1 MKLKYISAILALLAG
16 CSLLT
21 SCVKENA
28 LQRAGE
34 LRLIPS
40 VHGLSTKAETPEA
53 DRDENKLGDRLDV
66 FFQGAET
73 GNKDFWKEY
82 HLSGCSFTDPSGELL
97 SGNWMEDGFVPGAKY
112 NVYVLVNGP
121 EAAHRYVGSYGA
133 LRYLSHTDEGIHQVK
148 QADGDKTDVGD
159 SGFYTSRKLLMMDSA
174 ILNWT
179 PVTGQSTQTINMQT
193 PLKPLKRAAAKIE
206 VSISFDPT
214 FLDGLIT
221 GGERPGA
228 AMFKYDR
235 FAFSSPCFAVGAP
248 VTPDIRTA
256 PSLMYANGNTVN
268 DGSNTYEYK
277 ITTYSYA
284 CSWTAAEA
292 PLDAPSLLV
301 SIPMIGATETTYHYY
316 RIPVTA
322 PGELSL
328 ERNHIYKVSATINSK
343 GSWKETEAPI
353 PVNLRYEFLEWT
365 TNVSDVNA
373 SEGDYFEVSPTE
385 QALWGDGSQSVTL
398 KYLAPDGAS
407 IGISPIPPAAITAAG
422 ATQPSCGKTTTIGTY
437 GYECFYIDKDGAPQ
451 AATISGLSVNTAA
464 KTITVT
470 SEALANRAPKYIRF
484 RLTCGSHT
492 QDIYLRHFPTDN
504 IQNIPGWYS
513 YKLDDGAAYSAVLNP
528 VTAGWTTS
536 MLVKAWDG
544 LEENFTFCTDQAE
557 YDGAQD
563 TEKYTL
569 ATVTDGR
576 RIRPTT
582 CSWAVTDNTVL
593 QDEFQLAL
601 HTADNRRMAS
611 SLANSIQGSHGTYAE
626 SYYYGSAPVACSET
640 EADYS
645 EGGTWYKYTTY
656 HKITYWSGYARKYYR
671 NAATYSWARYEYDYG
686 KSFNPKKNTY
696 DPVGTYAHRWF
707 HAKFYD
713 STEDKIYPMQN
724 EGNTI
729 TKNSA
734 QDNNNRYMYVV
745 QLSRANFSLPEAPSE
760 TYTTGY
766 PQLSA
771 QSTSQDQVVSPAF
784 MVASQLGASL
794 SANQDRINYQ
804 TPAKHC
810 ALYIEVD
817 EDGKVYSGWRL
828 PTRQEIR
835 LFDIYQ
841 GRIKANPDNVVIDNL
856 FSGHYYFHLDYTD
869 INSVVT
875 VTNNTTANPTNKYI
889 RCVRDLTPG
898 EVAKLNRI
906 K

>member
-214 FLDGLIT
+214 FLNGLIT

-284 CSWTAAEA
+284 CSWTAEEA

-301 SIPMIGATETTYHYY
+301 SIPMIGASETTYHYY

-353 PVNLRYEFLEWT
+353 PVNLRFDILPWT
-365 TNVSDVNA
+365 EDSADESDVDA
-373 SEGDYFEVSPTE
+373 SQGDYFEVNPTE
-385 QALWGDGSQSVTL
+385 QALWGDGIQSVTL

-407 IGISPIPPAAITAAG
+407 IGISPIPTAALTAAG

-451 AATISGLSVNTAA
+451 AATISGLSVDPAK

-513 YKLDDGAAYSAVLNP
+513 YKLDDDAVYSAVLNP
-528 VTAGWTTS
+528 VTDGWTTS
-536 MLVKAWDG
+536 MSVKAWDG
-544 LEENFTFCTDQAE
+544 LEENYTFCADQAT
-557 YDGAQD
+557 YNDAQD
-563 TEKYTL
+563 TEKYTQ

-582 CSWAVTDNTVL
+582 YSWTEEDNSVI
-593 QDEFQLAL
+593 QSEFQLAL

-611 SLANSIQGSHGTYAE
+611 SLPNSIQGSHGTYAE
-626 SYYYGSAPVACSET
+626 SYYYGSAPVACSEA

-671 NAATYSWARYEYDYG
+671 NAATYSWVRWIPDSQQNYTGTKLYGNYYDTHAGIDPYFG
-686 KSFNPKKNTY
+686 ALVYMATTDKKIHRIKKHDTKNLAVAASYTY
-696 DPVGTYAHRWF
+696 SNSNNHMYVIQHSNAAGTY
-707 HAKFYD
+707 
-713 STEDKIYPMQN
+713 T
-724 EGNTI
+724 
-729 TKNSA
+729 
-734 QDNNNRYMYVV
+734 
-745 QLSRANFSLPEAPSE
+745 L
-760 TYTTGY
+760 GY
-766 PQLSA
+766 PLIDSGTHLSN
-771 QSTSQDQVVSPAF
+771 DNIVSPAF
-784 MVASQLGASL
+784 MLASRLGVTNQVTSDTKAKL
-794 SANQDRINYQ
+794 S
-804 TPAKHC
+804 PAKHC
-810 ALYIEVD
+810 NRYVEVGQD
-817 EDGKVYSGWRL
+817 ETVYSGWRL
-828 PTRQEIR
+828 PTAAEIAII
-835 LFDIYQ
+835 DGYQ
-841 GRIKANPDNVVIDNL
+841 GNSQVINNTLDQVL
-856 FSGHYYFHLDYTD
+856 TGKHYCTLDGDDT
-869 INSVVT
+869 VVT
-875 VTNNTTANPTNKYI
+875 HNTTANPESVYL

>member
-40 VHGLSTKAETPEA
+40 VHGLSTKAETAGEGA
-53 DRDENKLGDRLDV
+53 RDENKLGDRLDV

-82 HLSGCSFTDPSGELL
+82 HLSECSFTDPSGELL
-97 SGNWMEDGFVPGAKY
+97 SGNWMEDGLVPGAKY

-121 EAAHRYVGSYGA
+121 EAAHRYVGSYSA

-193 PLKPLKRAAAKIE
+193 ALKPLRRAAAKIE

-214 FLDGLIT
+214 FLNGLIT

-235 FAFSSPCFAVGAP
+235 FAFSSPAFAFGAP

-256 PSLMYANGNTVN
+256 GWLTYANGNTVDDVN
-268 DGSNTYEYK
+268 NNYAYK

-301 SIPMIGATETTYHYY
+301 SIPMIGASETTYHYY

-343 GSWKETEAPI
+343 GSWKEKEAPI
-353 PVNLRYEFLEWT
+353 PVNLIFDILPWT
-365 TNVSDVNA
+365 EDSADESDVDA
-373 SEGDYFEVSPTE
+373 SQGDYFEVNPTE
-385 QALWGDGSQSVTL
+385 QAIWGDGSQSVTL
-398 KYLAPDGAS
+398 KYLAPDGANIS
-407 IGISPIPPAAITAAG
+407 ISSIPDEDLTAAG
-422 ATQPSCGKTTTIGTY
+422 ATEPSCGMTTTIDTY
-437 GYECFYIDKDGAPQ
+437 GYESFYIDKDGTPR
-451 AATISGLSVNTAA
+451 AATISGLSVNSVA

-513 YKLDDGAAYSAVLNP
+513 YKLDDGAAYSAVLDP
-528 VTAGWTTS
+528 VAAGWTTDMS
-536 MLVKAWDG
+536 VKAWDG
-544 LEENFTFCTDQAE
+544 LEENYTFCVSKAE
-557 YDGAQD
+557 YDAAKD
-563 TEKYTL
+563 PEKYPQ

-576 RIRPTT
+576 RIHPATY
-582 CSWAVTDNTVL
+582 SWTETNDAVPRE
-593 QDEFQLAL
+593 EFLLAL
-601 HTADNRRMAS
+601 HTPDNRRMAG

-626 SYYYGSAPVACSET
+626 SYYYGSGPAACSEA

-645 EGGTWYKYTTY
+645 DGGTWYKYTTY
-656 HKITYWSGYARKYYR
+656 HKITYRSGYARKYYR
-671 NAATYSWARYEYDYG
+671 NAATYSWVRWIPDSQQNYTGTKLYG
-686 KSFNPKKNTY
+686 YYSSEDQDPYFNALVYMTAEQKIRRIKKH
-696 DPVGTYAHRWF
+696 D
-707 HAKFYD
+707 
-713 STEDKIYPMQN
+713 
-724 EGNTI
+724 
-729 TKNSA
+729 TKNLA
-734 QDNNNRYMYVV
+734 VTAPYTYPNNNNHMYVI
-745 QLSRANFSLPEAPSE
+745 QLSNAAGTNVL
-760 TYTTGY
+760 GY
-766 PQLSA
+766 PVIDSGTLLS
-771 QSTSQDQVVSPAF
+771 SDNTVSPAF
-784 MVASQLGASL
+784 MLASRLGVTNQVTSETKAKL
-794 SANQDRINYQ
+794 S
-804 TPAKHC
+804 PAKHC
-810 ALYIEVD
+810 NRYVEVGQD
-817 EDGKVYSGWRL
+817 ETVYSGWRL
-828 PTRQEIR
+828 PTAAEIAII
-835 LFDIYQ
+835 DGYQ
-841 GRIKANPDNVVIDNL
+841 GNTQVINNTLDQVL
-856 FSGHYYFHLDYTD
+856 TGKHYCTLDGDDT
-869 INSVVT
+869 VVT
-875 VTNNTTANPTNKYI
+875 YNTASYPERVYL

-898 EVAKLNRI
+898 EVAKLNHI

>member
-1 MKLKYISAILALLAG
+1 MKSKYIPAVLALLAG

-28 LQRAGE
+28 LQRSGE

-40 VHGLSTKAETPEA
+40 VHGLSTKTETAGEGA
-53 DRDENKLGDRLDV
+53 RDENKLGDRLDV
-66 FFQGAET
+66 FFQGAES
-73 GNKDFWKEY
+73 GNANFWKEY
-82 HLSGCSFTDPSGELL
+82 HLSNCSFGPSGELL
-97 SGNWMEDGFVPGAKY
+97 SGNWMEDGLVPGAKY

-121 EAAHRYVGSYGA
+121 EAAHRYIGSYGA

-193 PLKPLKRAAAKIE
+193 ALKPLKRAAAKIE

-214 FLDGLIT
+214 FLNGLIT

-235 FAFSSPCFAVGAP
+235 FAFSSPAFAFGAP

-256 PSLMYANGNTVN
+256 GKFTYANVNTVN
-268 DGSNTYEYK
+268 DGTNTYSYK
-277 ITTYSYA
+277 ITTYSFA
-284 CSWTAAEA
+284 RSWTAAEA

-301 SIPMIGATETTYHYY
+301 SIPMIGASETTYHYY

-343 GSWKETEAPI
+343 GSWKESDAPI
-353 PVNLRYEFLEWT
+353 PVNLIFDILPWT
-365 TNVSDVNA
+365 EDSADESDVDA
-373 SEGDYFEVSPTE
+373 SQGDYFEVNPTE
-385 QALWGDGSQSVTL
+385 QAIWGDGIQSVTL

-407 IGISPIPPAAITAAG
+407 IGISSIPVEDLTAAG
-422 ATQPSCGKTTTIGTY
+422 ATQPSCGMTTTIGTY
-437 GYECFYIDKDGAPQ
+437 GYESFYIDKDGAPQ

-513 YKLDDGAAYSAVLNP
+513 YKLDDGATYSAVLNP

-536 MLVKAWDG
+536 MSVKAWDG
-544 LEENFTFCTDQAE
+544 LEENYTFCVSKAE
-557 YDGAQD
+557 YDAAKD
-563 TEKYTL
+563 PEKYPQ

-582 CSWAVTDNTVL
+582 YSWTETDDAVPRE
-593 QDEFQLAL
+593 EFLLAL
-601 HTADNRRMAS
+601 HTPDNRRMAG

-626 SYYYGSAPVACSET
+626 SYYYGSAPVACSEA

-671 NAATYSWARYEYDYG
+671 NAATYLMARWEYDKDGYTG
-686 KSFNPKKNTY
+686 TKYWRDNPSGSVYWFETHMY
-696 DPVGTYAHRWF
+696 DGEHICTMKRGGSSSPYYA
-707 HAKFYD
+707 
-713 STEDKIYPMQN
+713 MQ
-724 EGNTI
+724 GDPTGQ
-729 TKNSA
+729 T
-734 QDNNNRYMYVV
+734 NNHMYVV
-745 QLSRANFSLPEAPSE
+745 QITGNANLGVL
-760 TYTTGY
+760 GY
-766 PQLSA
+766 PNINS
-771 QSTSQDQVVSPAF
+771 STRNSNDNTISPAF
-784 MVASQLGASL
+784 MLASQLGIT
-794 SANQDRINYQ
+794 NPVTTNRVNYE

-810 ALYIEVD
+810 SRYVEVGLD
-817 EDGKVYSGWRL
+817 SKVYTGWRL
-828 PTRQEIR
+828 PTKQEIA
-835 LFDIYQ
+835 IINGYQ
-841 GRIKANPDNVVIDNL
+841 NRSGSSAVEIDRIFTAQ
-856 FSGHYYFHLDYTD
+856 YYSSLDGDKKEIESYTG
-869 INSVVT
+869 S
-875 VTNNTTANPTNKYI
+875 TNEFI

>member
-179 PVTGQSTQTINMQT
+179 PVTGQSTQTINMQA
-193 PLKPLKRAAAKIE
+193 LKPLKRAAAKIE

-214 FLDGLIT
+214 FLNGLIT

-235 FAFSSPCFAVGAP
+235 FAFSSPCFAAGAP

-301 SIPMIGATETTYHYY
+301 SIPMIGASETTYHYY

-343 GSWKETEAPI
+343 GSWKEKEAPI
-353 PVNLRYEFLEWT
+353 PVNLKFDILPWT
-365 TNVSDVNA
+365 EDSADESDVDA
-373 SEGDYFEVSPTE
+373 SQGDYFEVNPTE
-385 QALWGDGSQSVTL
+385 QAIWGDGIQSVTL

-407 IGISPIPPAAITAAG
+407 IGISPIPTAALTAAG
-422 ATQPSCGKTTTIGTY
+422 ATQPSCGKTTTIDTY
-437 GYECFYIDKDGAPQ
+437 GYESFYIDKDGAPQ

-513 YKLDDGAAYSAVLNP
+513 YKLDDGATYSAVLNP

-536 MLVKAWDG
+536 MSVKAWDG

-576 RIRPTT
+576 RIHPATY
-582 CSWAVTDNTVL
+582 SWTETDDAVPRE
-593 QDEFQLAL
+593 EFLLAL
-601 HTADNRRMAS
+601 HTPDNRRMAG

-626 SYYYGSAPVACSET
+626 SYYYGSAPVACSEM

-671 NAATYSWARYEYDYG
+671 NAATYSWVRWIPDSQQNYTGAKLYGNYYDTHAG
-686 KSFNPKKNTY
+686 KDPYFGALVYMAADQKIHRIKKHDTKNLAVAASYTY
-696 DPVGTYAHRWF
+696 SNSNNHMYVIQHSNAAGTY
-707 HAKFYD
+707 
-713 STEDKIYPMQN
+713 T
-724 EGNTI
+724 
-729 TKNSA
+729 
-734 QDNNNRYMYVV
+734 
-745 QLSRANFSLPEAPSE
+745 L
-760 TYTTGY
+760 GY
-766 PQLSA
+766 PLIDSGTHLSN
-771 QSTSQDQVVSPAF
+771 DNIVSPAF
-784 MVASQLGASL
+784 MLASRLGVTNQVTSDTKAKL
-794 SANQDRINYQ
+794 S
-804 TPAKHC
+804 PAKHC
-810 ALYIEVD
+810 NRYVEVGQD
-817 EDGKVYSGWRL
+817 ETVYSGWRL
-828 PTRQEIR
+828 PTAAEIAIM
-835 LFDIYQ
+835 DGYQ
-841 GRIKANPDNVVIDNL
+841 GNSQVINNTLDQVL
-856 FSGHYYFHLDYTD
+856 TGKHYCTLDGDDT
-869 INSVVT
+869 VVT
-875 VTNNTTANPTNKYI
+875 HNTTANPESVYL